1 MILLAETKRE
11 APLAP
16 PGDDGDEDREDEQP
30 TVVVLADKGLSEE
43 DYQQF
48 RRKQQEESGYP
59 SDVPALFIKERE
71 RDFIG

>member
-1 MILLAETKRE
+1 MLLPETKRE

-30 TVVVLADKGLSEE
+30 TVVVLEGEGLSEE

-59 SDVPALFIKERE
+59 LTFQLSS
-71 RDFIG
+71 